1 MASLSKRDLNL
12 VIVQLQE
19 TVAALS
25 QTVTDQGVTLT
36 RQGVKLTRLQE
47 KLAHLKEKLGQAR
60 EQLSHPL
67 ESFVVGAI
75 CEELLRFIYHHEK
88 STWMKKFKTAFQ
100 PQEQSWGQL
109 GIPKDL
115 YDKLKKDTIRN
126 ASGVQLTWAERILRA
141 SLPFLRCRNMHTLA
155 FRRSPSRP
163 LHHS

>member
-12 VIVQLQE
+12 VIVQLQV

-25 QTVTDQGVTLT
+25 QTVTG
-36 RQGVKLTRLQE
+36 QGVKLTRLQE

-100 PQEQSWGQL
+100 PQEQSWGQ
-109 GIPKDL
+109 
-115 YDKLKKDTIRN
+115 RS
-126 ASGVQLTWAERILRA
+126 AW
-141 SLPFLRCRNMHTLA
+141 HTQG
-155 FRRSPSRP
+155 P
-163 LHHS
+163 L